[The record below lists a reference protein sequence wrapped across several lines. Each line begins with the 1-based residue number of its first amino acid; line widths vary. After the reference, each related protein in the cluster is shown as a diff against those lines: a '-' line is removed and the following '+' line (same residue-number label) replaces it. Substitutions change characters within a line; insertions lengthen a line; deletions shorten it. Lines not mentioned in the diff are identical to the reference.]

1 MIINDNRALAMG
13 LVLVQHGERLT
24 MSQQFSGSLLDRTA
38 VKVFCK
44 DAQILATGKVGK
56 LLQCLFTYI
65 AALALQLGNDQV
77 DLIGNLLIGGC
88 YLQPFHQIFKA
99 GRGVGSNWLHVADI
113 LQGFIHTHRI
123 INLKVS
129 FADSGT
135 QSGGTA

>member
-1 MIINDNRALAMG
+1 MIINDNRALAVG
-13 LVLVQHGERLT
+13 PVLVQHGERLT
-24 MSQQFSGSLLDRTA
+24 MSQQFSGGLLDCAA

-44 DAQILATGKVGK
+44 GTQILASSKVGK
-56 LLQCLFTYI
+56 LLQCLFTHI
-65 AALALQLGNDQV
+65 AALALQLGNNQV
-77 DLIGNLLIGGC
+77 DLISKLLIGGC
-88 YLQPFHQIFKA
+88 YLQPLHQIFKT
-99 GRGVGSNWLHVADI
+99 GRRVGSNWLHVADI